1 MLRGLDT
8 LVYDIQDVG
17 ARPYTYTSTLLE
29 VMQAAAAH
37 GLAVVVLDRPNPI
50 GGDQVEGNVLDPRFA
65 SFVGPAPIAM
75 RYGMTIGELGQL
87 FNTEMGI
94 GADLSIVSL
103 RGWRRADWLDA
114 TGLEWV
120 NPSPNIR
127 SLSAAA
133 LYPGLV
139 LVEGS
144 NLSEGRGTDRPFE
157 WVGAPW
163 IDARAW
169 VDALNTANVRGV
181 RFTPADKA
189 PDSSK
194 FAGQLCHGVSIQIL
208 DRLELRPMQLGV
220 TLLETA
226 RSLTPGGRAQLQL
239 TPSTFDQLAGTDRL
253 RTDLEAGKSA
263 ADIATGWESDL
274 QRFRTRRGRCQKLR
288 LPPPRAQPSRF
299 AFCEAC
305 ARYASCVPIQ
315 FRPTPCRTFSMWRA
329 GPAARAISSRG
340 IW

>member
-1 MLRGLDT
+1 
-8 LVYDIQDVG
+8 
-17 ARPYTYTSTLLE
+17 
-29 VMQAAAAH
+29 
-37 GLAVVVLDRPNPI
+37 
-50 GGDQVEGNVLDPRFA
+50 
-65 SFVGPAPIAM
+65 
-75 RYGMTIGELGQL
+75 
-87 FNTEMGI
+87 
-94 GADLSIVSL
+94 
-103 RGWRRADWLDA
+103 
-114 TGLEWV
+114 V

-274 QRFRTRRGRCQKLR
+274 QRFRTRR
-288 LPPPRAQPSRF
+288 
-299 AFCEAC
+299 
-305 ARYASCVPIQ
+305 ARYLLY
-315 FRPTPCRTFSMWRA
+315 
-329 GPAARAISSRG
+329 
-340 IW
+340 